1 MTTTDPAQLVPPVD
15 GLDLLVDGGEF
26 LLVRIKDHGGER
38 IRIGIQ
44 DSAVRLLL
52 AVRPRVN
59 RAKFFAVL
67 AGVIATVAL
76 VFLVPAGIGLPPLL
90 GLAMATSVGLV
101 GLVVVLMFQPTREYR
116 FHDDL
121 PGGLDRAPLM
131 VLAERNGQQSWYALR
146 DEQERMFGDVARR
159 LGRWRVR
166 GFEPI
171 DPPPP
176 TEEEAAAAAAA
187 ELNGLA
193 AKLYSVGMSLSEDEP
208 TPAGPTPEV
217 SVMVVRDYLNLAS
230 LLAGLISGPVG
241 IVMAFNGPWKRMEFR
256 RGRTLVAT
264 GHRLDDGGAMRLEI
278 AEGLDQADNDDVW
291 LDRRHVLA
299 LAVLSLSLEAER

>member
-15 GLDLLVDGGEF
+15 GLDLLVDGNEF
-26 LLVRIKDHGGER
+26 LLVRIKDHTGER

-67 AGVIATVAL
+67 AGVMASVAL
-76 VFLVPAGIGLPPLL
+76 VFLVPAGIGLSPLL
-90 GLAMATSVGLV
+90 AFAMAVSVGLV
-101 GLVVVLMFQPTREYR
+101 GLVIVLMVQPTREYR

-121 PGGLDRAPLM
+121 PGGLDRPPLM
-131 VLAERNGQQSWYALR
+131 VLSERSGQQSWYVLR
-146 DEQERMFGDVARR
+146 DEQGRYIGDVARR
-159 LGRWRVR
+159 LGKWRVR
-166 GFEPI
+166 GYEPI
-171 DPPPP
+171 EPPPP
-176 TEEEAAAAAAA
+176 TEEQEAAAAAAEVSNIA
-187 ELNGLA
+187 G
-193 AKLYSVGMSLSEDEP
+193 KLYAWSEAMALDAP
-208 TPAGPTPEV
+208 SPSGPTPEV
-217 SVMVVRDYLNLAS
+217 AVTVVRDFLNLAS
-230 LLAGLISGPVG
+230 IVAGLISGPVG

-264 GHRLDDGGAMRLEI
+264 AHRLDDGGAMRLEI
-278 AEGLDQADNDDVW
+278 AEDMDRADNEQVW

-299 LAVLSLSLEAER
+299 LAVLSLSFEAER

>member
-26 LLVRIKDHGGER
+26 ILVRIKDHQGER

-67 AGVIATVAL
+67 AGVIVTVAL

-90 GLAMATSVGLV
+90 GFAMAVSVGLV
-101 GLVVVLMFQPTREYR
+101 GLVVVLMFQPMREYR

-121 PGGLDRAPLM
+121 PGGLDRPPLM
-131 VLAERNGQQSWYALR
+131 VVAERSGQQSWYTVR
-146 DEQERMFGDVARR
+146 DEQGRMIGDVARR
-159 LGRWRVR
+159 LGKWRVR

-176 TEEEAAAAAAA
+176 TEEEEAAAAAA

-193 AKLYSVGMSLSEDEP
+193 AKLYHVGMALGEDEP
-208 TPAGPTPEV
+208 SPSGPTPEI
-217 SVMVVRDYLNLAS
+217 SVTVARDYLNLTS
-230 LLAGLISGPVG
+230 LIAGLISGPVG
-241 IVMAFNGPWKRMEFR
+241 ILMAFNGPWKRMEFR

-278 AEGLDQADNDDVW
+278 AEGIDLADNDGAW

-299 LAVLSLSLEAER
+299 LAVLGLSLEAER